1 MMERQLLPWEAAPD
15 MDAERLSVYLRSL
28 EPDGPPLLQEM
39 EQRARKEYIPV
50 IRPETAAFLR
60 TILTV
65 RKPRRVLEIGTAIGY
80 SALVMLSVLPPE
92 GHITTMELSEERL
105 ADAREYIRRAGV
117 SDRITLLQGDAGEIL
132 QDLAPAFDFIFLD
145 GPKGQY
151 PLLLPD
157 LLRLL
162 APEGILVSD
171 NVLQEGTLLES
182 RYAIPRRERTIHARM
197 REFLYDIKHRNELET
212 AILPVGDGV
221 AVSVRKP

>member
-50 IRPETAAFLR
+50 IRQETAAFLR

-105 ADAREYIRRAGV
+105 ADAREYIRRAGA

-221 AVSVRKP
+221 AVSVRKS

>member
-197 REFLYDIKHRNELET
+197 REFLYEIKHRNELET

-221 AVSVRKP
+221 AVSVRKS

>member
-1 MMERQLLPWEAAPD
+1 

-28 EPDGPPLLQEM
+28 EPDGAPLLQEM
-39 EQRARKEYIPV
+39 EQRAGKEYIPV
-50 IRPETAAFLR
+50 IKPETAAFLR
-60 TILTV
+60 TLLTV
-65 RKPRRVLEIGTAIGY
+65 RKPRRVLEVGTAIGY

-92 GHITTMELSEERL
+92 GHITTIELSEERL
-105 ADAREYIRRAGV
+105 AAAGEYIRRADA
-117 SDRITLLQGDAGEIL
+117 SDRITLLKGDAGDIL
-132 QDLAPAFDFIFLD
+132 PGLVPAYDFIFLD

-162 APEGILVSD
+162 APEGVLVSD

-197 REFLYDIKHRNELET
+197 REFLYELKHRDELET
-212 AILPVGDGV
+212 AVLPVGDGV
-221 AVSVRKP
+221 AVSVRKS